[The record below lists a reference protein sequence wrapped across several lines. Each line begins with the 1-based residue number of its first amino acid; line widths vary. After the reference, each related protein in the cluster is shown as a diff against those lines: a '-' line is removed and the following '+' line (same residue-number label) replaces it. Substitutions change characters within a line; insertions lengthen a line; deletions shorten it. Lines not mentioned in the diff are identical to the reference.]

1 MKRKHLAFSP
11 HDFKVIEDFSERS
24 GLPKTKAVIHAIIS
38 YKKFERWRDNFLSS
52 DFDKAVWYATKLCF
66 SVQSLKEKVVA
77 GDGEAVTLQLQRIDE
92 ITKTIYER
100 LKIDVRDVAFV
111 AAQYART
118 RERDDMVTLNEATKE
133 AVKEIV
139 RSILTR

>member
-24 GLPKTKAVIHAIIS
+24 GLPKTKAVIHAIVC
-38 YKKFERWRDNFLSS
+38 YKTFERWRDNLLSS

-66 SVQSLKEKVVA
+66 SVQSLKEKVA
-77 GDGEAVTLQLQRIDE
+77 EGDAEAAELQLQRINE
-92 ITKTIYER
+92 ITETIFTR
-100 LKIDVRDVAFV
+100 LKIDVRDVAYI
-111 AAQYART
+111 AAQYAKSRD
-118 RERDDMVTLNEATKE
+118 RDDLVTLNEATKE

>member
-1 MKRKHLAFSP
+1 MRRKHLAFSIS
-11 HDFKVIEDFSERS
+11 DFKVIEDFSNRT
-24 GLPKTKAVIHAIIS
+24 GLPKTKAVIHAIVC
-38 YKKFERWRDNFLSS
+38 YRKFERWRDNFLSS
-52 DFDKAVWYATKLCF
+52 DFDKAVWYSVKLCF

-77 GDGEAVTLQLQRIDE
+77 GDGEAIDLQLQRIDE

-100 LKIDVRDVAFV
+100 LKIDVRDVAFI

-118 RERDDMVTLNEATKE
+118 KERDDLVTLNEATKE

>member
-11 HDFKVIEDFSERS
+11 SDYVLIENFANKL
-24 GLPKTKAVIHAIIS
+24 GVAKTKAVIIAVARYLDADKLIS
-38 YKKFERWRDNFLSS
+38 RLGSS
-52 DFDKAVWYATKLCF
+52 DFDKALWYATKLCF

-77 GDGEAVTLQLQRIDE
+77 GDGEAADLQLQRIDE

-100 LKIDVRDVAFV
+100 LKIDVRDVAFI

-118 RERDDMVTLNEATKE
+118 KERDDLVTLNEATKE